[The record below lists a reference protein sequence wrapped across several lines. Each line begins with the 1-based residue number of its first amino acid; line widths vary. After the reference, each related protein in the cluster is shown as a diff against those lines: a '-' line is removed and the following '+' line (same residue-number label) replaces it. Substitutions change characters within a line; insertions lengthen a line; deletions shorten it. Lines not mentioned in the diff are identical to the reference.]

1 MDMDLEHESSTKKT
15 ILTMLKTSGPL
26 SVSEMARS
34 LGVTEMAVR
43 RHLQTL
49 ERDALIDSFL
59 VRQPMGRPTHS
70 YRLTE
75 AADSLFPKN
84 YNVLAL
90 DLLVELSEDEGEEK
104 IDRLFEKRR
113 DKLLNKYA
121 KSLEGKPLED
131 KVALLADIQNAN
143 GYMVDWKQ
151 GTEGQFILQE
161 FNCPI
166 AQVARQFNQAC
177 RCELELFERLLETEV
192 EQTECMA
199 KGGGKCVYVIQSQ

>member
-1 MDMDLEHESSTKKT
+1 
-15 ILTMLKTSGPL
+15 
-26 SVSEMARS
+26 
-34 LGVTEMAVR
+34 
-43 RHLQTL
+43 
-49 ERDALIDSFL
+49 
-59 VRQPMGRPTHS
+59 
-70 YRLTE
+70 
-75 AADSLFPKN
+75 
-84 YNVLAL
+84 
-90 DLLVELSEDEGEEK
+90 VELSEDEGEEK

-151 GTEGQFILQE
+151 GTEGQYILQE

-177 RCELELFERLLETEV
+177 RCELELFERLLGTEV